1 MWQHLR
7 MAETSAPVLTI
18 AGPLATIRL
27 NRPEHANRL
36 EPEDLDALE
45 SHFAAIDRD
54 LDVRV
59 LILEST
65 GKTFCG
71 GYHLGAIETAATPA
85 PNHFEQVTDRL
96 EELRVPSIAALQG
109 SLYGGAGDLAL
120 ACDFRIGVHE
130 MELAVPPAK
139 LGIHYYAGGL
149 RRYVTRL
156 GPAAAKR
163 ILLASLTFDSA
174 ELLRI
179 GFLDEVTSAE
189 RLARRVAEFAQELAA
204 RAPLAVEGMKR
215 SINGV
220 ARGAFDPAAIGR
232 AVEQCLESED
242 CREGLTA
249 FRERRAPMFRR
260 R

>member
-1 MWQHLR
+1 
-7 MAETSAPVLTI
+7 MADSSPPVLAI
-18 AGPLATIRL
+18 EDHVATIRL

-45 SHFAAIDRD
+45 AHFAAIDAD
-54 LDVRV
+54 LGVRV
-59 LILEST
+59 LVLASS

-71 GYHLGAIETAATPA
+71 GYHLGAIERAATPA

-96 EELRVPSIAALQG
+96 EDLRVPSIASLQG

-130 MELAVPPAK
+130 MELAVPPAR
-139 LGIHYYAGGL
+139 LGIHYYASGL
-149 RRYVTRL
+149 RRYVSRL

-163 ILLASLTFDSA
+163 ILLAGLSFDSA

-179 GFLDEVTSAE
+179 GYLDEVTSSGK
-189 RLARRVAEFAQELAA
+189 LAARVSDFAATLAA

-215 SINGV
+215 SINGIARAEFARDAIDRDV
-220 ARGAFDPAAIGR
+220 AR
-232 AVEQCLESED
+232 CLASAD

-249 FRERRAPMFRR
+249 YRERRAPVFRR
-260 R
+260 E